1 MADPECP
8 ASVQAGFTKLL
19 ELFNTKEGRDTIE
32 KIFNLCPGQM
42 SKQFLEKNVVAWAR
56 NAFTLLAMVDYPYPA
71 SFLAVLPGYPVNLAC
86 SYMKDEDKMAGL
98 AKITSTQ
105 FV

>member
-32 KIFNLCPGQM
+32 KVFNLCPGQM

>member
-8 ASVQAGFTKLL
+8 ASIQAGFTKLL

-32 KIFNLCPGQM
+32 KVFNLCPGQM

-98 AKITSTQ
+98 AKITSIQ

>member
-8 ASVQAGFTKLL
+8 ASIQAGFTKLL

-32 KIFNLCPGQM
+32 KVFNLCPGQM

>member
-19 ELFNTKEGRDTIE
+19 ELFNTKEGRGTIE
-32 KIFNLCPGQM
+32 KVFSLCPGQM

-71 SFLAVLPGYPVNLAC
+71 SFLADLPGYPVNLAC

-98 AKITSTQ
+98 AKITSI
-105 FV
+105 